1 MTPGRLHADAVR
13 TLEGWRPPDERQ
25 AALRADYLA
34 VLAGRED
41 AVWRT
46 CAPAHLTASALVLDD
61 ARERV
66 LLTLHAKVRR
76 WLQMGGHC
84 EDGDATLA
92 DAALREAREE
102 SGIDGLRPAD
112 AAAPGPSD
120 LDRHPAPC
128 APGIVEHHLDVRY
141 VLIAPPD
148 AQPVVSAESLDVRWF
163 DVRRLPADVGGGV
176 ERMIGYALAG
186 SPRSSARSWTSS
198 PAADAT
204 PSR

>member
-1 MTPGRLHADAVR
+1 VTPGLLHADAVR
-13 TLEGWRPPDERQ
+13 TLEGWSPPDERQ

-34 VLAGRED
+34 LLGARED

-66 LLTLHAKVRR
+66 LLILHAKVRR
-76 WLQMGGHC
+76 WLQTGGHC
-84 EDGDATLA
+84 EPGDATLA
-92 DAALREAREE
+92 GVALREAREE
-102 SGIDGLRPAD
+102 SGIDGLMPAD
-112 AAAPGPSD
+112 VAGQPSD

-141 VLIAPPD
+141 VLVAPPG
-148 AQPVVSAESLDVRWF
+148 ARPVVSAESMDVRWF
-163 DVRRLPADVGGGV
+163 DVRRLPVDLGGGV
-176 ERMIGYALAG
+176 ERMIDYALAG
-186 SPRSSARSWTSS
+186 PSRSSARSRTSS